1 MSTVSSISLEGV
13 ERFVRVSDE
22 WKAHLRLLLVRH
34 GPSLS
39 AVDGT
44 GVLLR
49 NLVDREVRHVNV
61 RAQSRFER
69 GTDAAQ
75 LLPNDSAEEGV
86 VLDLRCAAEL
96 AAIASDTVL
105 CVAEEANPELA

>member
-13 ERFVRVSDE
+13 ERFVGVSDE

-34 GPSLS
+34 GASLS

-44 GVLLR
+44 RILLR
-49 NLVDREVRHVNV
+49 NLIDREVRHVNV
-61 RAQSRFER
+61 RAQSWFER
-69 GTDAAQ
+69 RADAAQ
-75 LLPNDSAEEGV
+75 LLPNDAAEEGV

-96 AAIASDTVL
+96 AAIASDTVF